1 MERSATPKAVLS
13 GKKIFKNGISL
24 TSKNKTLNDKIAKI
38 LFCLL

>member
-1 MERSATPKAVLS
+1 MEMSATPKAALS

-24 TSKNKTLNDKIAKI
+24 TTKNSTLNDRITKI